1 MAIFWLDTRA
11 GLANLSDGQGR
22 VASDPWQPGME
33 IRSERVPILQLDGA
47 GQRSVQVIRRQSY
60 TQ

>member
-11 GLANLSDGQGR
+11 GLANLSDGQCR
-22 VASDPWQPGME
+22 VVLDPWQPGME
-33 IRSERVPILQLDGA
+33 IRSEGVFILQLDEV
-47 GQRSVQVIRRQSY
+47 GQRSVQVNRRLSY